1 VHVWQ
6 KCVAASTGNI
16 GAGPDDGGVHF
27 MPQLDMDPA
36 ANSNSAH
43 ISVFGADVISDEI
56 SALPTQDPT
65 LIPSQDGSSTA
76 FEWNIQARRKDMS
89 GSNTA
94 CAVSRRIEFSFK
106 SEGGGKGYLGYTPGS
121 RCTYDTGAP
130 LWVAH
135 QYGGACLPLPSADQ
149 ATPSF
154 DAGVGG
160 GPSTSLMMN
169 KTSNTCKLA
178 SRTATTVYD
187 RHHHGA
193 DYVSNANSTATGGF
207 TIIQIEMHTP
217 PAATLCHILSCT
229 CIFRYRTVL
238 ILSHPLSHSQLH
250 SRS

>member
-1 VHVWQ
+1 MHVWQ

-43 ISVFGADVISDEI
+43 ISIFGADVISDEI

-65 LIPSQDGSSTA
+65 LIPSQDDSSTA

-94 CAVSRRIEFSFK
+94 CTASRRIEFSLK
-106 SEGGGKGYLGYTPGS
+106 SEGGGMGYLGYTPGS
-121 RCTYDTGAP
+121 RCTYDTCTGAP

-135 QYGGACLPLPSADQ
+135 QYGGASLPLPSADQ

-193 DYVSNANSTATGGF
+193 DYVSNANSTARST
-207 TIIQIEMHTP
+207 HRPRP
-217 PAATLCHILSCT
+217 PSVTLSAAVAY
-229 CIFRYRTVL
+229 FGTVPFL
-238 ILSHPLSHSQLH
+238 ILSHPLSHFQLH